1 METFKIKMANLLEND
16 IKVMSNY
23 YENQIKAYIDR
34 TTELSKINAGL
45 RERIFTA
52 IQDNDVIRKNF

>member
-1 METFKIKMANLLEND
+1 METFKIKMASLLEND